1 MNYKN
6 ELEIDLIDLL
16 KRLLRKWY
24 VLGACAVALAIVA
37 AAFSYIKSGKAQ
49 PVESA
54 SAVTSEISTLKSAL
68 SEEDAAT
75 TEAAAELYKT
85 EISYYHNLLDAA
97 KTSALMNLDP
107 SNVYKAFAVYSVTG
121 ASSEEA
127 SSSGSIAPAVMV
139 LAQSE
144 LKSTANAEAI
154 AGKVG
159 SLTEKDVRDVLI
171 VAADSPNTVTV
182 SFYSNDKDNA
192 SAGLDAAA
200 AVMDKVV
207 TKAKDTLGFDVK
219 LVGKYSAFGYD
230 STITDKQYA
239 YTTSCNTVLNTAR
252 SVGATLTKEQT
263 DYYNYLIAHTDGSP
277 ENVVID
283 EPSEPAPV
291 RRSVSKKYI
300 LLGFLGGG
308 FLAVMYYSLRYIFSS
323 RLRTSDDVSTLFGLS
338 VIGTVIRSNVEK
350 GIDILAA
357 ELALDISKKN
367 AKSVSIIGASATD
380 AANTFKNKLEAL
392 LKDKCDASDIKV
404 IKDVLGSEGDMKILS
419 DSENAILVEQT
430 DVSKYEDIASELE
443 LCKKYGVSTLGSLVI
458 K

>member
-37 AAFSYIKSGKAQ
+37 AAFSYIKSGNAQ
-49 PVESA
+49 PVASA
-54 SAVTSEISTLKSAL
+54 SAVTSEINTLKSAL

-75 TEAAAELYKT
+75 TETAAELYKT

-127 SSSGSIAPAVMV
+127 SSSGGIAPAVMV

-182 SFYSNDKDNA
+182 SFYSNDKDLA

-200 AVMDKVV
+200 AMMDKVV

-219 LVGKYSAFGYD
+219 LVDKYSAFGYD

-239 YTTSCNTVLNTAR
+239 YTISCNTVLNTAR

-277 ENVVID
+277 ENVVVD

-291 RRSVSKKYI
+291 RRSVSEKYI

-338 VIGTVIRSNVEK
+338 VIGTVNRSNVEK

-367 AKSVSIIGASATD
+367 ANSVSIIGASATD
-380 AANTFKNKLEAL
+380 AANTFKNKFEAL
-392 LKDKCDASDIKV
+392 LKDKCGASDIKV
-404 IKDVLGSEGDMKILS
+404 IKDVLGSEDDMKILS
-419 DSENAILVEQT
+419 DSEYAILVEQT